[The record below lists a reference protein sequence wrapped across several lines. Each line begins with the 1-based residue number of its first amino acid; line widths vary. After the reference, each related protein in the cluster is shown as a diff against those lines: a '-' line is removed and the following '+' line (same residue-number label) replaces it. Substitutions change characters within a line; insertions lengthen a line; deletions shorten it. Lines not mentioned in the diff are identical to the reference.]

1 MYNANIYLHEPFGIP
16 EVVETTADTRTKLS
30 NKTTKELVDYLMDV
44 ENSIRAGFEHA
55 IYFQEWSVG
64 LDILRKR
71 GFVILS
77 QNELKELHESLK

>member
-1 MYNANIYLHEPFGIP
+1 MYGIS
-16 EVVETTADTRTKLS
+16 EVVETTADTRTRLS
-30 NKTTKELVDYLMDV
+30 NKTTKELVNYLMNV
-44 ENSIRAGFEHA
+44 ETSIRAGFEHA

-77 QNELKELHESLK
+77 QNELKELHENLK